1 MVDMEWPDALRGSF
15 RIELRAE
22 AISLAERGWP
32 ILPGTVPT
40 SGTDAEDVTAVGAA
54 GAVNSP
60 RPEPLH
66 ADWSERLGAHPRQ
79 IAAWFTGK
87 QCSLLVATGTMVDA
101 IEVGDELGRRAASLL
116 RGTGHPAP
124 IVAMPNGRWLF
135 LTTSAGT
142 VHRALADHADVTW
155 HGEGSYVPLPPTP
168 YGQGVVHWRVKPAIW
183 GWRLPSASSV
193 HEVLVRALLG
203 EHADTPAAAVADLNP
218 LDQPATAPS
227 VA

>member
-1 MVDMEWPDALRGSF
+1 MLDMEWPDAWRGSF

-40 SGTDAEDVTAVGAA
+40 DEGA
-54 GAVNSP
+54 

-66 ADWSERLGAHPRQ
+66 ADWQERLGAHPRQ
-79 IAAWFTGK
+79 VAAWFTGK
-87 QCSLLVATGTMVDA
+87 PCSLLVATGTMVDA
-101 IEVGDELGRRAASLL
+101 LEVGDELGRRAASLL
-116 RGTGHPAP
+116 RVTGHPAP

-135 LTTSAGT
+135 LTASGGAL
-142 VHRALADHADVTW
+142 HSALAGHTDVTW

-168 YGQGVVHWRVKPAIW
+168 YEQGVVHWRVKPAIW
-183 GWRLPSASSV
+183 GWRLPAAATV

-203 EHADTPAAAVADLNP
+203 EHADAPVVTEDQP
-218 LDQPATAPS
+218 LEDQPATAPS